1 MKPANMMTDMAF
13 ASSRERAPKVSLRA
27 SERKLA
33 PAAGVNRS
41 HDSFDR
47 ALDEARQGRKE
58 DRRTV
63 TSRKEEPVAAK
74 EPVTAKAETGAAPKE
89 MAPRDTAGAKEAP
102 QADEKSSAVAEA
114 VAPAREAATVQE
126 TEPVAEVEPV
136 AEGTA
141 ENSPALKEEAAILPE
156 MAATPLNAMLMAMA
170 SNALPQQGQGAADG
184 TTATAVVT
192 AAPAGGQPNP
202 VSNMPLTLEAL
213 LPQDAATA
221 TQAAQNQQLM
231 DMLAK
236 AASQAATTAVL
247 AEEAPAPAVLLQ
259 EKVQALMAAD
269 QEALQPIGTAE
280 ILQTA
285 VSDVDEMRPAAENIA
300 PRLAVTVLPDKT
312 ETVNQPADDMWQGV
326 KVTVENGAVLTE
338 KADTAAFE
346 DMTRRQP
353 QGEMDG
359 LAAALQASAETAEE
373 GMPLSEPVPF
383 EAVPAAKEDARE
395 TAPPSLGIASALA
408 PEVSQAAPAN
418 TAGPTEAAAPKDY
431 QVVRQ
436 IVEQAKLIRIANE
449 GSEMVIRLKPEHLG
463 ELTLRVSVTADGKV
477 NAAFHTENLQTRGI
491 IESSMI
497 QLKQE
502 LQAQGIKVD
511 NVSVFSGLSQDFFA
525 NSQAGQ
531 QGYPQPSAQ
540 SRKLDMAALEDDA
553 EGAAAGGVNRAG
565 TVSSL
570 DPNVGTEDGVD
581 YRV

>member
-63 TSRKEEPVAAK
+63 TSRKEEPAAAK

-114 VAPAREAATVQE
+114 VAPAREAAAVQE
-126 TEPVAEVEPV
+126 TEPV

-184 TTATAVVT
+184 TAATAVVT

-231 DMLAK
+231 DMLAQ

-259 EKVQALMAAD
+259 EKVQALMAAE
-269 QEALQPIGTAE
+269 QEALQPIGTTE

-312 ETVNQPADDMWQGV
+312 ETVKQPADDMWQGV
-326 KVTVENGAVLTE
+326 KVIVENGAVLTE

-383 EAVPAAKEDARE
+383 EAVPAAKGDARE

-553 EGAAAGGVNRAG
+553 EGAAAVGVNRAG